1 MTRGHAALHGWLL
14 LTPAAIFLI
23 AFTHWPA
30 LATILQSF
38 FTKSTVLRPS
48 KFIGLQNYIH
58 LCKDPVFIQTVINNI
73 LFALGTVV
81 PAVALAMTMAIW
93 VNGKIAGRGFL
104 RLSYFTPT
112 ILPMVAA
119 ANIWLFFYT
128 PEIGMINKILSIFGV
143 TGKNWLGDP
152 ALVLPSIIVMTIWKE
167 AGFFMIFYLAGLQT
181 IPSELK
187 EAALLEGTGKW
198 KFFWRI
204 TFPLLM
210 PTTLFVVIN
219 AVLNSF
225 KRVDQLFILTK
236 GGPNNAS
243 NLILYY
249 IYETA
254 FSFFDESYAAT
265 VTAFLLLI
273 LIILV
278 LIKLRLFENRIH
290 YQ

>member
-1 MTRGHAALHGWLL
+1 MSKHHSALFGWLL
-14 LTPAAIFLI
+14 LTPAAIVLI

-38 FTKSTVLRPS
+38 FSKSTALKPS
-48 KFIGLQNYIH
+48 KFIGGQNYINLFH
-58 LCKDPVFIQTVINNI
+58 DPVFIQSVINNI

-81 PAVALAMTMAIW
+81 PAVALAMVMAMW
-93 VNGKIAGRGFL
+93 VNGKIAGRDFL

-128 PEIGMINKILSIFGV
+128 PEIGMINKILSAFGMS
-143 TGKNWLGDP
+143 GENWLGDP
-152 ALVLPSIIVMTIWKE
+152 KLVLPSIIIMTIWKE
-167 AGFFMIFYLAGLQT
+167 AGFFMVFYLAGLQT

-187 EAALLEGTGKW
+187 EAARLEGTGKW
-198 KFFWRI
+198 KFFWEI

-265 VTAFLLLI
+265 ITAFMLLI
-273 LIILV
+273 LVILV
-278 LIKLRLFENRIH
+278 LIKLRLFEERIH